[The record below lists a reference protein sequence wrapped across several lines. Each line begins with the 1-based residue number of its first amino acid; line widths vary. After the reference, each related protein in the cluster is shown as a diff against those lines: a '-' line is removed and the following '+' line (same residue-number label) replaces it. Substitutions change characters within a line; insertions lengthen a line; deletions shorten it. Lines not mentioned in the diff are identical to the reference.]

1 MSLKAFV
8 NNKPDWDAFC
18 AMLDEEISLYHKR
31 LEQSN
36 SDLELYRTQG
46 CIQALRKLKYL
57 RDKLNGQG

>member
-8 NNKPDWDAFC
+8 NNKPQWDDFC
-18 AMLDEEISLYHKR
+18 EMLDEEISVYHKR

-36 SDLELYRTQG
+36 NELELYRTQG

-57 RDKLNGQG
+57 RDKVNG

>member
-18 AMLDEEISLYHKR
+18 EMLDEEIGLYHKR

>member
-8 NNKPDWDAFC
+8 NNKSDWDDFC
-18 AMLDEEISLYHKR
+18 EMLDEEISMYHKR

-36 SDLELYRTQG
+36 SYLELYRTQG

>member
-8 NNKPDWDAFC
+8 NTKPQWDDFC
-18 AMLDEEISLYHKR
+18 EMLDEEISMYHKR

-36 SDLELYRTQG
+36 NELELYRTQG

-57 RDKLNGQG
+57 RDKVNGQG

>member
-8 NNKPDWDAFC
+8 NNKPLWDDFC
-18 AMLDEEISLYHKR
+18 EMLDEEINVYHKR

-36 SDLELYRTQG
+36 NELELYRTQG

-57 RDKLNGQG
+57 RDKVNGQG